1 MKFREL
7 GKAENPVVILLHG
20 EGLSWWS
27 AEEAGR
33 LLQKQYHII
42 LPILD
47 GHGEAGGTAFTG
59 IADSA
64 EKLIRFADRRFG
76 GHVFAVC
83 GLSLGGQIAARAIA
97 ERPDF
102 AEYAVLESVL
112 VQPGY
117 GQNDRIPSFPARFF
131 LFLMRGRPFAELQA
145 KFHSIPKELFGP
157 FCRDFRKISLTSFQ
171 KILGENRNF
180 RLPANLGNTKAKVLI
195 LVGSGESAERKL
207 SAGLLKKAIPGSR
220 LTIARGMRRGELSIA
235 HSEEYVHL
243 LEQWFSGKKG
253 R

>member
-7 GKAENPVVILLHG
+7 GKAENPAVILLHG

-27 AEEAGR
+27 AEKAGR
-33 LLQKQYHII
+33 LLQNQYHII

-47 GHGEAGGTAFTG
+47 GHGEEGETAFIG

-64 EKLIRFADRRFG
+64 EKLIRFVDRRFG

-83 GLSLGGQIAARAIA
+83 GLSLGGQIAARVIA

-117 GQNDRIPSFPARFF
+117 GQNYRISKLPVRLF
-131 LFLMRGRPFAELQA
+131 LFLMHVRPFAKLQA
-145 KFHSIPKELFGP
+145 RFHSIPKEQFEP
-157 FCRDFRKISLTSFQ
+157 FYRDFRKISLISFQ
-171 KILGENRNF
+171 KILGDSRSF
-180 RLPANLGNTKAKVLI
+180 RLPVNLGNTKAKVLI
-195 LVGSGESAERKL
+195 LAGSGESAERKL

-220 LTIARGMRRGELSIA
+220 LTIVRGMRRGVSIA
-235 HSEEYVHL
+235 HSKEYVHL
-243 LEQWFSGKKG
+243 LEPWFSGEML
-253 R
+253 